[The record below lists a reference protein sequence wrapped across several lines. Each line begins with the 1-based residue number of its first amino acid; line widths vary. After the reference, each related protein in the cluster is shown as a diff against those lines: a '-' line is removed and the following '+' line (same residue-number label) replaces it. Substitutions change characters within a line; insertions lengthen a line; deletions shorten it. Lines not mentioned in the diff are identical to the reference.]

1 LHGIIRS
8 AWRFAGEMREI
19 ATNYSSVSL
28 PDGFHEGAAKRQERM
43 AGFKNKPPAKID
55 PVIEALLNHP

>member
-1 LHGIIRS
+1 
-8 AWRFAGEMREI
+8 MRAI

-28 PDGFHEGAAKRQERM
+28 PDGFHEAAAKRQERM

>member
-1 LHGIIRS
+1 LHGISRN

-28 PDGFHEGAAKRQERM
+28 PDRFHEGAAERQERM
-43 AGFKNKPPAKID
+43 AGFKDKPPAKID